1 MHSLSIAGY
10 MSPMC
15 AITEID
21 YDGIIINDSQPWPA
35 LLAFA
40 PALDPFTG
48 PNLKV
53 IGVNTDRTSTGALT
67 RVGYRCLIIYL

>member
-1 MHSLSIAGY
+1 

-15 AITEID
+15 AITAID
-21 YDGIIINDSQPWPA
+21 YDGITTNDSEPWPA
-35 LLAFA
+35 HLAFA
-40 PALDPFTG
+40 PALHPFIG

-67 RVGYRCLIIYL
+67 RVDTSV

>member
-21 YDGIIINDSQPWPA
+21 YDGITTKDGLPWPA
-35 LLAFA
+35 RLAFA
-40 PALDPFTG
+40 PALHPSTG

-67 RVGYRCLIIYL
+67 RVDTSV